1 MPPPPLRGTLR
12 PMPLALPTMRTIF
25 MPPGRIH
32 VWQWVLLAV
41 GAGAMLTAQAGWVE
55 LHRLFKPLA
64 MVAALLAVCAPRFA
78 PRSARRLRARHWL
91 LAALAFSLAG
101 DVCLMLDGLFIP
113 GLVAFLCAHVCYIRL
128 FALDAPWLPRRT
140 PLAACLLLA
149 AGVYSMLWGHLPAE
163 LRLPVAA
170 YVLVIALMAA
180 QAVGRA
186 LVRASRAARCVA
198 YGALLFMLSDTLL
211 AVDRFV
217 HPLAWA
223 GLGVLGTYYAA
234 QWLIVHG
241 MLQTSQQA

>member
-1 MPPPPLRGTLR
+1 MVRPAPRGTLQ
-12 PMPLALPTMRTIF
+12 ALPLSLPAMLTTF
-25 MPPGRIH
+25 MPQGRIH
-32 VWQWVLLAV
+32 VWQW
-41 GAGAMLTAQAGWVE
+41 AMLALGAAAMLSAQAGWIDLYRV
-55 LHRLFKPLA
+55 FKPLA

-91 LAALAFSLAG
+91 LAALVCSLVG
-101 DVCLMLDGLFIP
+101 DVCLMLNGLFIP

-140 PLAACLLLA
+140 PLVACLLLA
-149 AGVYSMLWGHLPAE
+149 AGVYSYLWSHLPTE

-198 YGALLFMLSDTLL
+198 YGALVFMLSDTLL
-211 AVDRFV
+211 AIDRFV

-223 GLGVLGTYYAA
+223 SLGVLGTYYAA

>member
-1 MPPPPLRGTLR
+1 
-12 PMPLALPTMRTIF
+12 
-25 MPPGRIH
+25 
-32 VWQWVLLAV
+32 
-41 GAGAMLTAQAGWVE
+41 
-55 LHRLFKPLA
+55 
-64 MVAALLAVCAPRFA
+64 
-78 PRSARRLRARHWL
+78 
-91 LAALAFSLAG
+91 
-101 DVCLMLDGLFIP
+101 
-113 GLVAFLCAHVCYIRL
+113 
-128 FALDAPWLPRRT
+128 
-140 PLAACLLLA
+140 
-149 AGVYSMLWGHLPAE
+149 MLWGHLPVE

>member
-1 MPPPPLRGTLR
+1 MPPPAPRGTLR
-12 PMPLALPTMRTIF
+12 ALPLVPSTMRTIF

-32 VWQWVLLAV
+32 VWQWVLLAL
-41 GAGAMLTAQAGWVE
+41 GAGAMLTAQAGWME
-55 LHRLFKPLA
+55 LHRVFKPLA

-78 PRSARRLRARHWL
+78 PRSARRARARHWL
-91 LAALAFSLAG
+91 LAALAFSLVG

-149 AGVYSMLWGHLPAE
+149 AGVYSALWGHLPAE

-211 AVDRFV
+211 AFDRFV

-223 GLGVLGTYYAA
+223 SLGVLGTYYAA

>member
-1 MPPPPLRGTLR
+1 MSTSPL
-12 PMPLALPTMRTIF
+12 LPQ
-25 MPPGRIH
+25 GRIH
-32 VWQWVLLAV
+32 AWQWAMLALGV
-41 GAGAMLTAQAGWVE
+41 GAMLAAQAGWAD
-55 LHRLFKPLA
+55 LHRVLKPLA
-64 MVAALLAVCAPRFA
+64 LVAALLAVCAPRFT
-78 PRSARRLRARHWL
+78 PRRARRTRARRWL

-101 DVCLMLDGLFIP
+101 DVCLMLSGLFIP

-128 FALDAPWLPRRT
+128 FALDAPWLPRRM
-140 PLAACLLLA
+140 PLLVCLLLA
-149 AGVYSMLWGHLPAE
+149 VGVYSTLWSHLPPE

-186 LVRASRAARCVA
+186 QVRASRAARCVA

-211 AVDRFV
+211 AIDRFV

-223 GLGVLGTYYAA
+223 AVGVLSTYYAA